1 MSKKFKSIL
10 IKSVIFFSIV
20 FAATTLIS
28 SIIQLISG
36 QATDTNIHILLRAG
50 FVLAATVTYV
60 LYDLLKF
67 KNRLFAYFITYAT
80 AQLLVF
86 MLLFIISL
94 FEALHPTAYTD
105 AFFNFTF
112 VAIPVM
118 ATLAILE
125 WRKGKK
131 NK

>member
-1 MSKKFKSIL
+1 MNRK
-10 IKSVIFFSIV
+10 IKSTLLKSGIFFSII

-28 SIIQLISG
+28 SIIQLIEGKLS
-36 QATDTNIHILLRAG
+36 DTNIHILLRAG

-60 LYDLLKF
+60 LYDLLKS
-67 KNRLFAYFITYAT
+67 KNRIFAYLITYVT

-86 MLLFIISL
+86 CLLFILSF
-94 FEALHPTAYTD
+94 FEPLHPTAYMD

-118 ATLAILE
+118 ATLAMLE
-125 WRKGKK
+125 WRKSKAKK
-131 NK
+131 